1 MNTSTVVEEID
12 GLVVNLTGPLFR
24 DRIRNVRQLISNV
37 SSCIVSLFLHLK
49 FLSTYQ
55 IAFTSLN
62 NLKGYIT
69 DFLNDTATLVRLL
82 YSHKLDMMKGHSLF
96 LSQLWYVL
104 ILQIETEV
112 GNCRPLSTIYSE
124 IYDFA
129 CQEAVDGLVRMLQS
143 I

>member
-1 MNTSTVVEEID
+1 MEEID

-24 DRIRNVRQLISNV
+24 DRIRNVSQLISNV

-82 YSHKLDMMKGHSLF
+82 YSHKLDMIKGHSLF
-96 LSQLWYVL
+96 LPQLWYVL
-104 ILQIETEV
+104 IYVDMCIVCTYRLRLRWETA
-112 GNCRPLSTIYSE
+112 GLFLPSTQKYMI
-124 IYDFA
+124 
-129 CQEAVDGLVRMLQS
+129 LHVRRLWMAW
-143 I
+143 